1 MIDRWGINLCGD
13 LLLPSSLNLDERNLL
28 NIMLWTGEYSN
39 QNVERNF
46 FSISKNSRLKNFRL
60 ILRSSFIWREEI
72 KILLGRSI
80 LAIFSVPLSYIFFF
94 NIIFRL
100 MYFFF
105 SSFFLF
111 FKISGIPLNSFGF
124 FEICEYSVGFLGPSG
139 ILPNV
144 SSSLEIYWIRGSLL
158 FFATLRGFF
167 KFEF

>member
-105 SSFFLF
+105 
-111 FKISGIPLNSFGF
+111 
-124 FEICEYSVGFLGPSG
+124 
-139 ILPNV
+139 
-144 SSSLEIYWIRGSLL
+144 LL
-158 FFATLRGFF
+158 FFCSLKYPGFLWTLLASLRFVNILWDSLDQVGFF
-167 KFEF
+167 RMFPVV